1 MSLGRRRLDLEDER
15 TVQKRYR
22 GEVQAMTHRPVMGQA
37 PRHNLLT
44 GSGQPQGRVM
54 PFGALVG
61 RVGLREPE
69 EELLN
74 GQGDFYIGET
84 YAEFDN
90 VHVFSWAAPVACTF
104 FRGSRHHA
112 FCDEV
117 AVIRAFEHRGDDIVD
132 FDDER
137 VCEDVPEQ
145 PFRKRTLTIPD
156 APTRTLRRPIPP
168 REAPP
173 APPPVVHEP
182 KPSRTTSP
190 AGSTAALEPQPGS
203 QSSPTVRRHAP
214 APSEPAQTGRSAA
227 TPVRA
232 SALLHAR
239 LAAPR
244 TKSLAPVLATLQ
256 PDQYDLVSAPAQESM
271 IIEGQPGTGKTIIA
285 SHRAAYLILNGAP
298 RKNRRDGD
306 VLIVG
311 PTRGYSRHVR
321 AAIDRLTGGSPRV
334 RVLSLPEVMLHIL
347 GKQGEPRGSISRSWR
362 DVDQQLAMFVRAT
375 VTRLRS
381 AGTRL
386 TRHDVYD
393 QLRRNGSSE
402 QPVTEDPEWAAYLRR
417 LPPARA
423 ALTMRAYI
431 PILATIQ
438 WEVAKPADLVGIEHI
453 IVDEAQDVTPLEW
466 DLLASMNAAH
476 AWTIVGDLNQRR
488 SDHTLASWRQILDL
502 LAIPYG
508 DPPILRLD
516 RGYRSTLPILRY
528 ANRLL
533 PAAERAVVAFQ
544 EQGPE
549 PTVEKCRSSDVAAS
563 LVRQLTRL
571 HAAYPE
577 GTVAVITADP
587 KAVETM
593 LRLAGWAKSVGELTW
608 QYSGRDVMVAHPDT
622 ARGLEFDAVVVVEP
636 ADFPQNL
643 GRQGPLYTALTRPN
657 RELVVVHVK
666 PLPERLR
673 RRSRT
678 RTPSR
683 RSGT

>member
-1 MSLGRRRLDLEDER
+1 MSLGRKQLDLEDER
-15 TVQKRYR
+15 TAQKRYR
-22 GEVQAMTHRPVMGQA
+22 RKVQALASRPITHAGSR
-37 PRHNLLT
+37 NNFWT
-44 GSGQPQGRVM
+44 GNGLPQSRVM

-61 RVGLREPE
+61 RVALRKPD

-74 GQGDFYIGET
+74 GQCDFYIGEA
-84 YAEFDN
+84 YANLDG
-90 VHVFSWAAPVACTF
+90 VYVFSWAAPVACTF
-104 FRGSRHHA
+104 FRGSRHHE

-117 AVIRAFEHRGDDIVD
+117 AVIRAFEHRGDDILD

-137 VCEDVPEQ
+137 VCEDGPEQ
-145 PFRKRTLTIPD
+145 PFRKRTLTVPA
-156 APTRTLRRPIPP
+156 APSRTLRPPARP

-173 APPPVVHEP
+173 TMPPAVHEP
-182 KPSRTTSP
+182 RSSRSLSS
-190 AGSTAALEPQPGS
+190 AGSAAAPESQPGG
-203 QSSPTVRRHAP
+203 QASPTVRPQAHAP
-214 APSEPAQTGRSAA
+214 SVPAQTGRPAA

-232 SALLHAR
+232 SALLRAR

-256 PDQYDLVSAPAQESM
+256 PDQYDLVSAPAMDSM

-285 SHRAAYLILNGAP
+285 SHRAAYLINDDTPEENTL
-298 RKNRRDGD
+298 DGD

-311 PTRGYSRHVR
+311 PTRGYSRHVQ

-347 GKQGEPRGSISRSWR
+347 GERSEPRGSISRSWQ

-375 VTRLRS
+375 VTRLKT
-381 AGTRL
+381 AGTRP
-386 TRHDVYD
+386 TCDDVYD
-393 QLRRNGSSE
+393 FLRRNGSSL

-417 LPPARA
+417 LPPARD
-423 ALTMRAYI
+423 ALTMRAHI
-431 PILATIQ
+431 PMLATIQ

-466 DLLASMNAAH
+466 DLLASMNEAH

-508 DPPILRLD
+508 DPPIRRLD
-516 RGYRSTLPILRY
+516 RGYRSTRPILQY

-533 PAAERAVVAFQ
+533 PAAERAVLAFQ
-544 EQGPE
+544 EEGPE
-549 PTVEKCRSSDVAAS
+549 PTVEKCKSSDVAAS
-563 LVRQLTRL
+563 LVRELARL

-577 GTVAVITADP
+577 GTAAVITAEP

-593 LRLAGWAKSVGELTW
+593 LRLAGWVKSVSDRFTW
-608 QYSGRDVMVAHPDT
+608 QYSGRDVVVAHPDT

-657 RELVVVHVK
+657 RELVVVHAK

-673 RRSRT
+673 RRK
-678 RTPSR
+678 
-683 RSGT
+683 